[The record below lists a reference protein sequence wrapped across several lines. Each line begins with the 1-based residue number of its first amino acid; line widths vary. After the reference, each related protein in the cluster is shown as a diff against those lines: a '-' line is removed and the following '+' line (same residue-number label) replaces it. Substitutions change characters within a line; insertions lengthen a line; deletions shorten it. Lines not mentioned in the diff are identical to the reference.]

1 VSGFPTQ
8 LSWRRFVY
16 LLRDLGYRPL
26 ESHRGSV
33 RRFFLTPP
41 AAQTWS
47 HSTSLIR
54 ETRWTK
60 QLCTTLFAS
69 CSSVRMNLF
78 SCLRDVEQKRPWR
91 KSMGN
96 TLLDGRDLLGT
107 RTSKESLVPSTPDR
121 GTS

>member
-1 VSGFPTQ
+1 MSGFPTQ

-33 RRFFLTPP
+33 RRFFNSTRSPNLVSFHEP
-41 AAQTWS
+41 
-47 HSTSLIR
+47 HSGDS
-54 ETRWTK
+54 WTK

-96 TLLDGRDLLGT
+96 TLLDGRDLLG
-107 RTSKESLVPSTPDR
+107 
-121 GTS
+121 